1 MSSGESYQGLENKSL
16 LNLLILFSEKIFEV
30 IYMGIVGG
38 LVVII
43 CVFGG
48 FLLAGGHLHVI
59 WQPFEV
65 MIIGGAALGG
75 FIIQNPIARIKL
87 AIKMAIHALF
97 GKPPAKSDYLEL
109 LQMMFQLFQ
118 IFRKDGPQAV
128 EKHIEEPHSSEIFKA
143 YPSFIKNHHALD
155 FLCDTMK
162 ITLSADLSQYDVDDL
177 LGDDIKV
184 AHEEEHGAQHA
195 ISAVADAMPGLGIV
209 AAVLGIVHTM
219 DYLDQGVQTIGGLV
233 AAALVGT
240 FLGILMSYGFLSPLA
255 GKMGA
260 DAEAEGRYLS
270 VIKAAMVALQRGA
283 PPLVCVE
290 FARRSIYPSER
301 PTFEE
306 MDTATKEGK
315 KAA

>member
-1 MSSGESYQGLENKSL
+1 
-16 LNLLILFSEKIFEV
+16 
-30 IYMGIVGG
+30 MGIVGIF
-38 LVVII
+38 VVIV

-48 FLLAGGHLHVI
+48 YMAAGGHMAPI

-65 MIIGGAALGG
+65 LIIFGAAIGGTIIGNPPSVLKAISKAVMGALIGG
-75 FIIQNPIARIKL
+75 GPKKQ
-87 AIKMAIHALF
+87 
-97 GKPPAKSDYLEL
+97 DYVDV

-143 YPSFIKNHHALD
+143 YPNFLKNHHAVE

-162 ITLSADLSQYDVDDL
+162 ITLSADLTQYDVDDL
-177 LGDDIKV
+177 LDQDIKTM
-184 AHEEEHGAQHA
+184 HEEEHKAAHA
-195 ISAVADAMPGLGIV
+195 MQSMADALPGLGIV

-219 DYLDQGVQTIGGLV
+219 EYLTAGTETIGMMV

-240 FLGILMSYGFLSPLA
+240 FLGVFACYGFVGPIAS
-255 GKMGA
+255 KMGN
-260 DAEAEGRYLS
+260 DIEENGRILT
-270 VIKAAMVALQRGA
+270 VIKAALVALQRGA

-290 FARRSIYPSER
+290 FARRTIYPHVR
-301 PTFEE
+301 PSFDE
-306 MDTATKEGK
+306 MDKATKER